1 MGYMYCQIILR
12 GSPKVA
18 RTSSD
23 NGEAV
28 TQG

>member
-1 MGYMYCQIILR
+1 MSRMRVAFILR